1 MFYKKKFQMELLAGG
16 LAASGA
22 CLLTNP
28 LEVTNSAQ
36 PTVVLVQRFFGLQI
50 WILGSK
56 FRFMVS
62 DTDSTTLLKGFD

>member
-1 MFYKKKFQMELLAGG
+1 MELLAGG

-36 PTVVLVQRFFGLQI
+36 PTVVLVQKFFGLQI
-50 WILGSK
+50 WTLGFI
-56 FRFMVS
+56 FRFIVS
-62 DTDSTTLLKGFD
+62 DTDSTSMLKGFH

>member
-1 MFYKKKFQMELLAGG
+1 MELLAGG

-36 PTVVLVQRFFGLQI
+36 LLIWPTVVLVH
-50 WILGSK
+50 K
-56 FRFMVS
+56 MVW
-62 DTDSTTLLKGFD
+62 

>member
-1 MFYKKKFQMELLAGG
+1 MELLAGG

-36 PTVVLVQRFFGLQI
+36 LHIWPTVVLVQTFYGLQI
-50 WILGSK
+50 WTLGSK
-56 FRFMVS
+56 FRLMVS
-62 DTDSTTLLKGFD
+62 DTDSASVLKGFD